1 MAVTLGDFV
10 RWLEELIPL
19 SFQEDYDNSG
29 LQVGDPL
36 SEVTSVLLT
45 VDVTPEVIAEAADL
59 GCSLVLS
66 HHPLIFKPLKRLAYS
81 GNSEVCVAAALKR
94 GVAVYSAHTSFDNM
108 AGGVSFRLA
117 EKIGLQ
123 NIRVL
128 EPLSGRLL
136 KLVTFVPGSHA
147 AAVRDALFDAGA
159 GSIGNY
165 DRCSF
170 NVRGEGTYRAGEGA
184 DPFAGRQGEDH
195 TEPEVRIEVIVPRH
209 RESACVR
216 ALLASHPYE
225 EVAWD
230 LFGMENR
237 YSGAGA
243 GAVGALPEAL
253 AGTALLGA
261 LKRLTGVPV
270 IRFSGDPARTIRTVA
285 VCGGAGSTLIRSAAH
300 AGADAFITGD
310 IKYHAFTEAPSGMLV
325 ADIGHYESEKFS
337 LEILY
342 ELILKKFPN
351 FALRFS
357 GIKTNPINYYG
368 YDKTDQTS

>member
-1 MAVTLGDFV
+1 MAVTLGEFV

-29 LQVGDPL
+29 LQVGDPSAL
-36 SEVTSVLLT
+36 VSSVLLT
-45 VDVTPEVIAEAADL
+45 VDVAPGVIAEAADS
-59 GCSLVLS
+59 GCNLIIS
-66 HHPLIFKPLKRLAYS
+66 HHPVIFKPLRRLAFS
-81 GNSEVCVAAALKR
+81 GNSEVCVAAALRK
-94 GVAVYSAHTSFDNM
+94 GIAVYSAHTSFDNM

-117 EKIGLQ
+117 EKIGLEG
-123 NIRVL
+123 IKVL
-128 EPLSGRLL
+128 EPVSGRLL
-136 KLVTFVPGSHA
+136 KLVTFVPESHA
-147 AAVRDALFDAGA
+147 AVVRDALFAAGA
-159 GSIGNY
+159 GTIGNY

-170 NVRGEGTYRAGEGA
+170 NVHGEGTFRAGEGA
-184 DPFAGRQGEDH
+184 DPFAGVIGEDH
-195 TEPEVRIEVIVPRH
+195 TESEVRIEVVVPRH

-230 LFGMENR
+230 LFVMENR
-237 YSGAGA
+237 YPGAGA
-243 GAVGALPEAL
+243 GAVGALPVAL

-261 LKRLTGVPV
+261 LKRLTGLPV
-270 IRFSGDPARTIRTVA
+270 IRFSGDPARTVRTVA
-285 VCGGAGSTLIRSAAH
+285 VCGGAGAGLIGSAAR

-310 IKYHAFTEAPSGMLV
+310 IKYHAFTEAPAGMLI

-368 YDKTDQTS
+368 YDETEQTS